1 MLYSVVTRFQ
11 IPVVDMVIFNF
22 CLFLRFVF
30 VYTSCFVKFCK
41 RKIVQSWF
49 QKRFWKQDCDVVS
62 NPLVEIATYN
72 LDLFNSA
79 LIIYVSSKHIF
90 KDLLCC
96 LKALPLGSFLYARA
110 LRLHHAG
117 NLLGLLLLDRLKL
130 LHKVYELRSGWAR
143 IHKDWARKQ
152 KQLV

>member
-1 MLYSVVTRFQ
+1 M
-11 IPVVDMVIFNF
+11 
-22 CLFLRFVF
+22 
-30 VYTSCFVKFCK
+30 
-41 RKIVQSWF
+41 
-49 QKRFWKQDCDVVS
+49 VS

-90 KDLLCC
+90 QDLLCC

-143 IHKDWARKQ
+143 IHKDWARK
-152 KQLV
+152 